1 MATASAL
8 LPASSLHLTRHHS
21 TITASAS
28 PTPPHRA
35 ILPPSDQK
43 LVISGGKPISGHV
56 SISGSKNSA
65 LAILAGTLC
74 CSSGSVALR
83 GVPDL
88 LDTRT
93 MADILRSVGAR
104 VEAEDGGEVVVD
116 ARDVGVTEPCPE
128 RIGSIRAGF
137 FVLGPLLARFGKA
150 EVAMPGGCRIG
161 ARPVDL
167 YIKGLEALGAINRDG
182 KVCLY
187 GPNGMGLVGG
197 SFHLAY
203 PSVGATETFMMAASM
218 ANGVSVLTN
227 AAMEPEVADLA
238 LFLIACGASI
248 EGVGTSTLVISGRKK
263 LHGAEFTILPDRIE
277 AGTFMAAA
285 AITRSSIYLSP
296 VIPSHLAQ
304 MTEKLTEAGCKIT
317 HAGPGALKV
326 SALPEVTG
334 GDLQAFNLKTLPYPG
349 FPTDLQAQCMALLT
363 TCVGSSI
370 IEESVFENRMHHG
383 MRRREP

>member
-1 MATASAL
+1 
-8 LPASSLHLTRHHS
+8 
-21 TITASAS
+21 
-28 PTPPHRA
+28 
-35 ILPPSDQK
+35 
-43 LVISGGKPISGHV
+43 
-56 SISGSKNSA
+56 
-65 LAILAGTLC
+65 
-74 CSSGSVALR
+74 
-83 GVPDL
+83 
-88 LDTRT
+88 
-93 MADILRSVGAR
+93 
-104 VEAEDGGEVVVD
+104 
-116 ARDVGVTEPCPE
+116 
-128 RIGSIRAGF
+128 
-137 FVLGPLLARFGKA
+137 
-150 EVAMPGGCRIG
+150 
-161 ARPVDL
+161 
-167 YIKGLEALGAINRDG
+167 
-182 KVCLY
+182 
-187 GPNGMGLVGG
+187 
-197 SFHLAY
+197 
-203 PSVGATETFMMAASM
+203 MMAASM

-370 IEESVFENRMHHG
+370 IEESVFENRMHHVEELKKLGAEIQVNGSSAFIGGTKPGSTALTGSRVRAADLRGGAALALAG
-383 MRRREP
+383 MAASGITEVEDIAHIDRGYERFEEKLLLLGADITRVSAAGTDHPVVSK